1 MEGNTMNLTLRLGT
15 PDDADRCGTI
25 CYEAF
30 KAIAEHHHFPPD
42 FPSPTV
48 AAAIFVSRLSH
59 ACYYVLVA
67 ELDGRIVGSNV
78 LDERSTVAGVG
89 PITVDPTVQN
99 RMIGRQLMQ
108 AALQRVAE
116 RHYPGVRLVQAA
128 YHSRS
133 LCLYTTLGF
142 EVREPLVN
150 LQGPPLAI
158 HMPGYAVRR
167 ATEGDLDDCNA
178 LCRRIHGHD
187 RSGELLEAIRDGTA
201 NVVEHGDRLTGYAT
215 VLGFPGHA
223 VGESNADLKALIGA
237 AAEFVGP
244 GFLLPTRNGELFR
257 WCLAHGLRVV
267 QPMTLM
273 SIGLYNEPRGVFLP
287 SIIY

>member
-1 MEGNTMNLTLRLGT
+1 MNLTLRLGI
-15 PDDADRCGTI
+15 PDDANRCGTI

-30 KAIAEHHHFPPD
+30 TAIAEHHHFPSD
-42 FPSPTV
+42 FPSPQV
-48 AAAIFVSRLSH
+48 ATAIFASRLSH
-59 ACYYVLVA
+59 PGYHVVVA
-67 ELDGRIVGSNV
+67 ELDGHIVGSNV
-78 LDERSTVAGVG
+78 LDERSTIAGLG

-99 RMIGRQLMQ
+99 RTVGRQLMQ
-108 AALQRVAE
+108 AALDRVAA
-116 RHYPGVRLVQAA
+116 RHCLGVQLVQAA

-133 LCLYTTLGF
+133 LSLYTTLGF

-150 LQGPPLAI
+150 LQGSPLALSI
-158 HMPGYAVRR
+158 PGYAVRR
-167 ATEGDLDDCNA
+167 ATKGDLDACNA

-187 RSGELLEAIRDGTA
+187 RSGELLEAIMDGTA
-201 NVVEHGDRLTGYAT
+201 TVVEHDDRLTGYAT
-215 VLGFPGHA
+215 VLGFSGHA

-237 AAEFVGP
+237 AAEFAGP

-273 SIGLYNEPRGVFLP
+273 SLGLYNEPRGSFLP

>member
-1 MEGNTMNLTLRLGT
+1 MNLTLRLGM

-30 KAIAEHHHFPPD
+30 TAIAEHHHFPAS
-42 FPSPTV
+42 FPSPQV
-48 AAAIFVSRLSH
+48 AIADFTHQLFH
-59 ACYYVLVA
+59 PGYYVIVA

-78 LDERSTVAGVG
+78 LDERSTMAGVG

-99 RMIGRQLMQ
+99 RTIGRQLMQ

-116 RHYPGVRLVQAA
+116 RHCPGVRLVQAA
-128 YHSRS
+128 YYSRS
-133 LCLYTTLGF
+133 LCLYSTLGF

-150 LQGPPLAI
+150 LQGPPLAV

-167 ATEGDLDDCNA
+167 ATEGDLNDCNV

-187 RSGELLEAIRDGTA
+187 RSGELLEAITGGTA
-201 NVVEHGDRLTGYAT
+201 TVVAHENRCTGYAT
-215 VLGFPGHA
+215 VLGFSGHA

-237 AAEFVGP
+237 ATEFVGP

-257 WCLAHGLRVV
+257 WCLAHGLRVGW
-267 QPMTLM
+267 PLTLM
-273 SIGLYNEPRGVFLP
+273 SMGLYNEPRGVFLP